1 MIRITYEDS
10 LKLEYLVEYDKE
22 FNLWWIVDQ
31 KNGLHQSFATEKEAR
46 GKIAE
51 YLAIEAAAVKI
62 MDRISFTLAKCM
74 EECLDEM
81 ATLAVTGK

>member
-31 KNGLHQSFATEKEAR
+31 KNGLHESFSTEKEAS

-51 YLAIEAAAVKI
+51 YMAIEAAAVRI
-62 MDRISFTLAKCM
+62 MNRISSTLAKCID
-74 EECLDEM
+74 ECLDEM